1 MKKKYVIDNL
11 EEFADKV
18 VHLIADESA
27 DVISL
32 IKNAKESYEKPLES
46 WLQSWIYSYTRNRGE
61 EVEQAMRG
69 IKSSSQ
75 VYQRIVAIE
84 ELITKGEWKEGSFNT
99 FLLKEV
105 IKSIPGYESNGK
117 ELTQANLIRLKD
129 LIISAIELYKHHHR
143 VAERDKQS
151 REAELKGVNFSVNST
166 LEQVVLFSNLEQAK
180 AAQETKDSS
189 KKCFSMHMEKNKLKL
204 YWVDF
209 LGKVYSLTPSSNL
222 LRNPNKLFGADTS
235 NAIKA
240 ECDVLHRVF
249 LEKVNVKINP
259 QETNPELIEKRVCS
273 TFILRGQPNEYRL
286 YWLSSL
292 AKEMPISLDDYPQLN
307 TWLNEN
313 DTPDEGVLRTH
324 LLHINLS
331 RSLGMEAFK
340 SRLQDCLG
348 GRFGFATATKDNP
361 EVGKINL
368 EAFSMIAKLF
378 AETGERN
385 APPSQNHSL

>member
-1 MKKKYVIDNL
+1 MKKKYVIYNL

-18 VHLIADESA
+18 VHLIADEAA
-27 DVISL
+27 DIISL

-46 WLQSWIYSYTRNRGE
+46 WIQSWIYSYTRNRSE

-69 IKSSSQ
+69 IKVSSQ
-75 VYQRIVAIE
+75 AYQRIVAVE

-99 FLLKEV
+99 FFLREV

-129 LIISAIELYKHHHR
+129 LIISATELYKRHHR
-143 VAERDKQS
+143 LAQRDKQS
-151 REAELKGVNFSVNST
+151 RDVELKGVNSNLNSNFD
-166 LEQVVLFSNLEQAK
+166 QVILFSDLEQAK
-180 AAQETKDSS
+180 AAQERKDPS

-222 LRNPNKLFGADTS
+222 LKDSTKLFGSETPT
-235 NAIKA
+235 AIKA
-240 ECDVLHRVF
+240 ECAVLHRVF
-249 LEKVNVKINP
+249 LEKVNLLINP
-259 QETNPELIEKRVCS
+259 QETNAELIDKRVCS
-273 TFILRGQPNEYRL
+273 SFILRGQQNEYRL

-292 AKEMPISLDDYPQLN
+292 SKEMSITLDDYPQLN

-313 DTPDEGVLRTH
+313 DPLDEAILRTH

-331 RSLGMEAFK
+331 QTLGMQAFK
-340 SRLQDCLG
+340 SRLQDCLI
-348 GRFGFATATKDNP
+348 GRLGFASAPKENP
-361 EVGKINL
+361 AVGKINL
-368 EAFSMIAKLF
+368 ASFSMIAKLF
-378 AETGERN
+378 ADTGERITS
-385 APPSQNHSL
+385 PSQNHSL